1 MSYTYI
7 KAPPGHVL
15 KHKTPIRD
23 LTRLILSSLLL
34 TLGVAA
40 FTTAFYPFITYQTV
54 YAPKFAKSPSVLGVD
69 TIPTSLPPDN
79 VVPNNEPTI
88 VPEVVNTALDY
99 TNSNTWFGAGQPNT
113 SFDNIVYALSIPRLG
128 IKNATVRNDHTDL
141 KESLIHY
148 PGTALPGD
156 LGNAVVFGH
165 SVLPQFFNPKNYL
178 TIFST
183 LHTLDVGDEIT
194 IQSGPATY
202 TYQIRDMY
210 VTTPDDLN
218 PLAQAYGTRT
228 LTLITCTPPG
238 TYLKRL
244 IIKAVLI
251 WVISTL
257 RSTMVLPTL
266 G

>member
-15 KHKTPIRD
+15 RRKSPIKD
-23 LTRLILSSLLL
+23 RLKLLLSSLLL

-54 YAPKFAKSPSVLGVD
+54 YAPKFAQSPSILGIESAPS
-69 TIPTSLPPDN
+69 TLPPELSSSN
-79 VVPNNEPTI
+79 TTPTI

-99 TNSNTWFGAGQPNT
+99 TNSATWFGAGKPNT
-113 SFDNIVYALSIPRLG
+113 SFDSVVYSLTIPRLG
-128 IKNATVRNDHTDL
+128 ISNATVRNDHTDL

-156 LGNAVVFGH
+156 LGNAVIFGH

-183 LHTLDVGDEIT
+183 LHTLDIGDVVT

-202 TYQIRDMY
+202 SYQIRDMY
-210 VTTPDDLN
+210 VTTPDDLT
-218 PLAQAYGTRT
+218 PLAQAYGNRT

-244 IIKAVLI
+244 IIKA
-251 WVISTL
+251 TL
-257 RSTMVLPTL
+257 L
-266 G
+266 